1 MRGPDDL
8 LILAPL
14 GSVPSEKTLMNQAS
28 VTKHPVTD
36 KTREALAVTLRGCEE
51 LIPQE
56 DWLQKLAKSE
66 ATGVPLRIKLG
77 LDPTAPDIHI
87 GHTVVLNKMRQLQ
100 DLGHQVIFLI
110 GDFTSLI
117 GDPSG
122 RNSTRPPLTPEQIKA
137 NAETYY
143 KQASLVLDPAKTE
156 IRYNSEW
163 SLPLGSMG
171 MIQLAAK
178 YTVARMMERNDFH
191 DRFHAGTPISVHEFL
206 YPLMQ
211 GYDSVALKSDLELGG
226 TDQKFNLL
234 MGRHLQAEYGQE
246 PQCILTM
253 PLLEGLDGVDKMSKS
268 KNNYIGITEEA
279 NTMFAKV
286 LSISDT
292 LMWRWYTLL
301 SFKSMAEIEAL
312 KKEVEGGRN
321 PKDAKVMLAKE
332 ITTRFHSAG
341 AAEAAEQDFI
351 NRSKGGIPDDIPE
364 VALSG
369 APMGI
374 GALLKAAGLAPST
387 TEAGRLI
394 EGGGVRIDGAV
405 ISDKGLKVEAGTC
418 VVQVGKRKFARVT
431 PAPSD
436 PQAPVAGLGGGGR
449 HHDCPQDAGLVA
461 DRLGG
466 AAVGRNGVAGQ
477 PGQRHVRLAHG
488 HRGRGA
494 AGRRPSLRAPQG
506 RIFFFGL

>member
-1 MRGPDDL
+1 
-8 LILAPL
+8 
-14 GSVPSEKTLMNQAS
+14 MNQALS
-28 VTKHPVTD
+28 STSPLSDAVQQ
-36 KTREALAVTLRGCEE
+36 ALAVTLRGCEE
-51 LIPQE
+51 LIPQAE
-56 DWLQKLAKSE
+56 WLKKLTRSE
-66 ATGVPLRIKLG
+66 ATGQPLRIKLG

-143 KQASLVLDPAKTE
+143 RQASLVLDPAKTE

-163 SLPLGSMG
+163 SIPLGAMG

-191 DRFHAGTPISVHEFL
+191 DRFKAGTPISVHEFL

-234 MGRHLQAEYGQE
+234 MGRTLQQEYGQE

-253 PLLEGLDGVDKMSKS
+253 PLLEGLDGIEKMSKS
-268 KNNYIGITEEA
+268 KNNYIGIAEEP
-279 NTMFAKV
+279 NSMFAKV

-301 SFKSMAEIEAL
+301 SFQSEAAIAAL
-312 KKEVEGGRN
+312 KAEVAGGRN
-321 PKDAKVMLAKE
+321 PKDAKVALAKE
-332 ITTRFHSAG
+332 ITTRFHSA
-341 AAEAAEQDFI
+341 AAADAAEQDFI
-351 NRSKGGIPDDIPE
+351 NRSKGGVPDEIDEIT
-364 VALSG
+364 LTG

-374 GALLKAAGLAPST
+374 AALLKAAGLAPSGS
-387 TEAGRLI
+387 EATRLI
-394 EGGGVRIDGAV
+394 DGGGVRVDSSV
-405 ISDKGLKVEAGTC
+405 VSDKALKLPAGTY
-418 VVQVGKRKFARVT
+418 VVQVGKRKFSRVT
-431 PAPSD
+431 
-436 PQAPVAGLGGGGR
+436 LG
-449 HHDCPQDAGLVA
+449 
-461 DRLGG
+461 
-466 AAVGRNGVAGQ
+466 
-477 PGQRHVRLAHG
+477 
-488 HRGRGA
+488 
-494 AGRRPSLRAPQG
+494 
-506 RIFFFGL
+506 

>member
-1 MRGPDDL
+1 MNHASQAAQSTHRNDL
-8 LILAPL
+8 LDAAL
-14 GSVPSEKTLMNQAS
+14 
-28 VTKHPVTD
+28 TD
-36 KTREALAVTLRGCEE
+36 GVQHALNVTLRGCEE
-51 LIPQE
+51 LIPQA
-56 DWLQKLAKSE
+56 DWVKKLSQSEKS
-66 ATGVPLRIKLG
+66 GRPLRIKLG

-100 DLGHQVIFLI
+100 DLGHEVIFLI

-122 RNSTRPPLTPEQIKA
+122 RNNTRPPLTTEQIQS

-143 KQASLVLDPAKTE
+143 KQASLVLDPARTE

-171 MIQLAAK
+171 MIQLAAR

-191 DRFHAGTPISVHEFL
+191 DRFKAGTPISVHEFL

-234 MGRHLQAEYGQE
+234 MGRHLQTEYGQE

-268 KNNYIGITEEA
+268 KNNYIGITEAA
-279 NTMFAKV
+279 NSMFAKV

-301 SFKSMAEIEAL
+301 SFQSLAHIEAL
-312 KKEVEGGRN
+312 KQATAEGAN
-321 PKDAKVMLAKE
+321 PKDAKVALAKE
-332 ITTRFHSAG
+332 ITARFHSK
-341 AAEAAEQDFI
+341 AAADAAEQDFI
-351 NRSKGGIPDDIPE
+351 NRSKGGVPDEIPE
-364 VALSG
+364 VSLSG

-374 GALLKAAGLAPST
+374 GSLLKSSGLAPST
-387 TEAGRLI
+387 SEANRLI
-394 EGGGVRIDGAV
+394 EGGGVRVDGSV
-405 ISDKGLKVEAGTC
+405 ISDKGLKLPAGTF
-418 VVQVGKRKFARVT
+418 VVQVGKRKFARV
-431 PAPSD
+431 
-436 PQAPVAGLGGGGR
+436 
-449 HHDCPQDAGLVA
+449 
-461 DRLGG
+461 
-466 AAVGRNGVAGQ
+466 
-477 PGQRHVRLAHG
+477 
-488 HRGRGA
+488 
-494 AGRRPSLRAPQG
+494 SLS
-506 RIFFFGL
+506 

>member
-1 MRGPDDL
+1 
-8 LILAPL
+8 
-14 GSVPSEKTLMNQAS
+14 MNQAL
-28 VTKHPVTD
+28 VTKFPVTD
-36 KTREALAVTLRGCEE
+36 KTLNALDVTLRGCEE
-51 LIPQE
+51 LIPKE

-122 RNSTRPPLTPEQIKA
+122 RNSTRPPLTPEQIKL

-143 KQASLVLDPAKTE
+143 KQASLVLDPSKTE

-191 DRFHAGTPISVHEFL
+191 DRYKAGTPISVHEFL

-268 KNNYIGITEEA
+268 KNNYIGIAEEP

-292 LMWRWYTLL
+292 LMWRWFTLL

-332 ITTRFHSAG
+332 ITARFHSA
-341 AAEAAEQDFI
+341 AAADAAEQDFI
-351 NRSKGGIPDDIPE
+351 NRSKGGVPDDIPE
-364 VALSG
+364 VSISG

-374 GALLKAAGLAPST
+374 GALLKSAGLAPST

-394 EGGGVRIDGAV
+394 DGGGVRVDSSV
-405 ISDKGLKVEAGTC
+405 VSDKGLKLEAGTY
-418 VVQVGKRKFARVT
+418 VLQVGKRKFAKVT
-431 PAPSD
+431 
-436 PQAPVAGLGGGGR
+436 
-449 HHDCPQDAGLVA
+449 
-461 DRLGG
+461 
-466 AAVGRNGVAGQ
+466 
-477 PGQRHVRLAHG
+477 LA
-488 HRGRGA
+488 
-494 AGRRPSLRAPQG
+494 
-506 RIFFFGL
+506 